1 MRRMQGLPENVPMP
15 ANSFV
20 IFLVL
25 CLFILGGIAFAEF
38 MQRREKRSVAVTE
51 FTVRSFD

>member
-1 MRRMQGLPENVPMP
+1 MQGLPENVPMP